1 MARPRSRPLIITAAA
16 YDAMIAH
23 CTKGSAFACCG
34 ILAGV
39 PPTASVAYPLRNA
52 ASSRGRYEADARDL
66 FRAVKDLRAR
76 GLEIVALYHFYPQT
90 AAIPTP
96 SDLRENN
103 YADLPRV
110 IVALGERPKV
120 RVWRL
125 ARRYC
130 EELTWRLVSR
140 GSDITAGWDG
150 GGAEDERRGGVEPP
164 ASFAARVLHHLLWW
178 RRPSTRIPIGRLQD
192 RPLLE
197 PEPLWDPVLDR
208 PEAQATRADPGT
220 G

>member
-1 MARPRSRPLIITAAA
+1 MARSRSQPLIITAEA

-23 CTKGSAFACCG
+23 CVKGSALACCG
-34 ILAGV
+34 FLAGV

-52 ASSRGRYEADARDL
+52 AGSRVRYVSDPRDMFRAARDL
-66 FRAVKDLRAR
+66 RDR
-76 GLEIVALYHFYPQT
+76 GLEIVAIYHFYPQT

-96 SDLRENN
+96 TDLRENN

-110 IVALGERPKV
+110 IVALGERPRV
-120 RVWRL
+120 RAWRL

-130 EELTWRLVSR
+130 EELTWRLVPR
-140 GSDITAGWDG
+140 GSDITAAWDG
-150 GGAEDERRGGVEPP
+150 AGAEAEGRGGAEPP
-164 ASFAARVLHHLLWW
+164 ASFVARVLHHLRWW

-192 RPLLE
+192 RPPLE

-208 PEAQATRADPGT
+208 PETPGTRADPGT